1 MLIQFTQAVGNGKL
15 VYVSDQH
22 VSEVMETV
30 KGTLIVFD
38 GGSVVVVD
46 ALEAVVGAINAHLP
60 TVLLAQAQGPA

>member
-1 MLIQFTQAVGNGKL
+1 MLIQFTQAAGNGKL

>member
-1 MLIQFTQAVGNGKL
+1 MLIQFTQAAGNGKL

-38 GGSVVVVD
+38 GGSVVVD